1 MITNTDATLYHR
13 IRGKSN
19 EGDSWQ
25 RVYLPAVWW
34 YENIS
39 SSVTTNGMKAAN
51 GATNVLTV
59 RIPDVSVEIQKGD
72 YLVKGDCNVEMVT
85 VKSLSGVSH
94 FCVTGVNYNTFGSNP
109 HVKVV
114 GV

>member
-1 MITNTDATLYHR
+1 MTGVQTCA
-13 IRGKSN
+13 
-19 EGDSWQ
+19 
-25 RVYLPAVWW
+25 LP
-34 YENIS
+34 I
-39 SSVTTNGMKAAN
+39 
-51 GATNVLTV
+51 LTV